1 MTDKT
6 SVLED
11 INTSL
16 DIDDWFPDE
25 VSEEIRFHS
34 TRFGVP
40 STFLSMP
47 FLVISSY
54 LSQHTNSVYLC
65 RDIET
70 GKEIELHKE
79 PTILYSMVVGESGSN
94 KTSCI
99 RFFIDILD
107 GIKNVNNAEHMY
119 ETGTLDGL
127 VKTLMKN
134 NNTAVGLYD
143 EIGTFNDG
151 LDKGSTGSFDR
162 SVYLSLYN
170 AKKFLKSTKTSG
182 DVNLNNPRFSLFTFT
197 QEEPMKKFMLDNLQ
211 NGFFQRFLLSYPP
224 EKVVLMAEKK
234 QLMMVQNQNIDL
246 RKVLQHIYNRST
258 RSNGDITLQLSKES
272 MQLYDIYHDNF
283 QENKSK
289 YPTFEKSIRSKSVT
303 LLMRLAGVTNL
314 IRNAVEE
321 IKSTDSNF
329 VPDSFINEIDMKRAL
344 SIVQYGVENSIAMT
358 KLFIGNVTSNSS
370 KQRNRREFVPV
381 PESENMN
388 MDYLLAN
395 VRYTRNILKK
405 EEIELRKI
413 TRDKMYPHTSDSST
427 QSSIYGHKFVAGIV
441 AMGLGVIEG
450 IGKKKTFRRF
460 NPGDNDEIKKK
471 WNELGMNDTTN

>member
-1 MTDKT
+1 
-6 SVLED
+6 
-11 INTSL
+11 
-16 DIDDWFPDE
+16 
-25 VSEEIRFHS
+25 
-34 TRFGVP
+34 
-40 STFLSMP
+40 
-47 FLVISSY
+47 
-54 LSQHTNSVYLC
+54 
-65 RDIET
+65 
-70 GKEIELHKE
+70 
-79 PTILYSMVVGESGSN
+79 
-94 KTSCI
+94 
-99 RFFIDILD
+99 
-107 GIKNVNNAEHMY
+107 
-119 ETGTLDGL
+119 
-127 VKTLMKN
+127 
-134 NNTAVGLYD
+134 
-143 EIGTFNDG
+143 
-151 LDKGSTGSFDR
+151 
-162 SVYLSLYN
+162 
-170 AKKFLKSTKTSG
+170 
-182 DVNLNNPRFSLFTFT
+182 
-197 QEEPMKKFMLDNLQ
+197 MKKFMLDNLQ

-358 KLFIGNVTSNSS
+358 KLFIDNVTSNSS

-471 WNELGMNDTTN
+471 WNELGMNDTTK